1 MRWIPAPLR
10 RWPVCFLAIVPL
22 LFSTTTR
29 ELHAQDDGKSSSAET
44 ILPAT
49 SVGQIC
55 TSCHA
60 EIVRDY
66 GKTSMANASGSA
78 IQALLPG
85 EFTHAPSAVHYRVYE
100 ENGKAWLSFDRDTSD
115 SIRGKRELLY
125 FIGSGQRGRTY
136 LFSDDGYVFESPV
149 NWYAQSHAWDMTPA
163 YKSATHIPLNL
174 PAAVSCFHCHTSGFH
189 PPAPGTENKYPEPL
203 PFQHGISCERCHGN
217 SQAHAKGAGPILNPS
232 RLPAARRDAICMQ
245 CHLEGSAAIEQP
257 GKHIYDFMPGDDLSD
272 YVHYLVLSTERQANP
287 RAVSQFEAL
296 ADSMCKRRTG
306 DALHCTTCHD
316 PHRSPAPAER
326 VNFYRAKCLQCHG
339 KPFAQ
344 KHNPKN
350 PDCVSCHMPRIS
362 SSDVAHTQATD
373 HRIRRQPSFALAAVE
388 PEAAAKP
395 KLESF
400 PPQTGPP
407 TSRDLA
413 LGWLALAESGRQFAE
428 AEEESV
434 LPVAAKEYS
443 KDPAVLSAY
452 AYRELIHK
460 RVQHAKELYESA
472 LQLDPLNLDAAVNLG
487 VIEAHS
493 GSVERALTLWR
504 DTFQRAPWRSSIGM
518 NLARLICNLGN
529 SEETRQSLRRV
540 SQFNPD
546 FPEARQFQQGLETRT
561 IVCGAR

>member
-1 MRWIPAPLR
+1 
-10 RWPVCFLAIVPL
+10 
-22 LFSTTTR
+22 
-29 ELHAQDDGKSSSAET
+29 
-44 ILPAT
+44 
-49 SVGQIC
+49 
-55 TSCHA
+55 
-60 EIVRDY
+60 
-66 GKTSMANASGSA
+66 MANASGSA
-78 IQALLPG
+78 IQALIPG
-85 EFTHAPSAVHYRVYE
+85 EFIHAPSAVRYRVYE
-100 ENGKAWLSFDRDTSD
+100 ENSKAWLSFDRDTSD

-189 PPAPGTENKYPEPL
+189 PPASGTENKYPEPL

-232 RLPAARRDAICMQ
+232 KLPAERRDAVCMQ

-257 GKHIYDFMPGDDLSD
+257 GKRIYDFKPGDDLSG

-296 ADSMCKRRTG
+296 ADSMCKRKSG

-326 VNFYRAKCLQCHG
+326 VNFYQAKCLQCHG

-344 KHNPKN
+344 KHNLKN

-373 HRIRRQPSFALAAVE
+373 HRIRRRPSSALAAVE
-388 PEAAAKP
+388 QEAAAKP

-400 PPQTGPP
+400 PPQIGSP

-434 LPVAAKEYS
+434 LPIAAKEYS

-460 RVQHAKELYESA
+460 RTQHAKELYESA

-487 VIEAHS
+487 VIEAQS

-518 NLARLICNLGN
+518 NLARLACNLGN
-529 SEETRQSLRRV
+529 GEETTQSLRRV
-540 SQFNPD
+540 LQFNPD
-546 FPEARQFQQGLETRT
+546 SPEARQFLQGLENRT
-561 IVCGAR
+561 IACGAR